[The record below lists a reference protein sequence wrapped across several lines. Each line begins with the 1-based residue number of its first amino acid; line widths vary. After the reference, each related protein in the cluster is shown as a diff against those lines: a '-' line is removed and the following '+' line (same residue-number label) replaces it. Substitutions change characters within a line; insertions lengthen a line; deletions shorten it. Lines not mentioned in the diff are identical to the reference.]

1 MKTKLFMLGLS
12 FWLLVSCSTIRLL
25 PKDASG
31 ANLPNPAA
39 TYCEEQGYEYEM
51 RTEADGSQSGVCIFT
66 DGSQCDDWAYYRGE
80 CSPGDNSG
88 IPEPVVSPT
97 TPEPSSDTPGAYL
110 PNPAATYC
118 EEQGYEYEIRTEA
131 DGSQSG
137 VCIFT
142 DGSQCDGWAYYRGE
156 CSPGDNSGI
165 PGSGESP
172 SDEGRDV
179 GDGWKIYR
187 NQKLGYHFHYPANTK
202 IVENDEPSK
211 SISIEGPVV
220 DGETWPL
227 ITISHPSDHEDY
239 LPPGNVDLEVW
250 LIDHNMLGDGRRP
263 DVIIAGT
270 TAIHLRHDRTPQS
283 YAYDRYFFVKSGQ
296 LYMILIGHSGDKED
310 WDLYNHFLQSLQFDR

>member
-31 ANLPNPAA
+31 AN
-39 TYCEEQGYEYEM
+39 
-51 RTEADGSQSGVCIFT
+51 
-66 DGSQCDDWAYYRGE
+66 
-80 CSPGDNSG
+80 
-88 IPEPVVSPT
+88 
-97 TPEPSSDTPGAYL
+97 L

-156 CSPGDNSGI
+156 CSPGDNSEI
-165 PGSGESP
+165 PEPVISPVTPGESP
-172 SDEGRDV
+172 SDEGGDA
-179 GDGWKIYR
+179 GDGWNIYR
-187 NQKLGYHFHYPANTK
+187 NQKLGYHFHYPADTK
-202 IVENDEPSK
+202 IVVNDEPSK

-227 ITISHPSDHEDY
+227 ITISHPSDREDY
-239 LPPGNVDLEVW
+239 LPPSKVDLEVW
-250 LIDHNMLGDGRRP
+250 LIDHNMLGDERRP

-310 WDLYNHFLQSLQFDR
+310 WDLYNHFLQSLQFDG